1 MAGQPGV
8 LNVLNQ
14 KDLIDRLFA
23 VLDGLSQRGVRGGLG
38 TGDRRDVC

>member
-1 MAGQPGV
+1 MVGQPGV

-23 VLDGLSQRGVRGGLG
+23 VLDGICP
-38 TGDRRDVC
+38 TRRSRWRWCRRSARCC